1 MEPKHFQLIKDFGKE
16 MLVYRFALEE
26 VNTKLKILNE
36 EMSFIQHYNPIE
48 HLKTRLKKPK
58 SILTKLERKGL
69 DITVDNVREHVRDIA
84 GVRVTCSFNADVYK
98 VYELICQQN
107 DVEVLEMKDYI
118 KHPKENGYQSLHLI
132 ISIPVFM
139 TNQTQHVPVE
149 IQIRTIAMDFWAS
162 LEHKIYYK
170 FKKNVPDEIRLELKE
185 TADTIAMLDGRMMRL
200 NEKVQMIKDQS
211 SEEDDLFERVNQ
223 YL

>member
-1 MEPKHFQLIKDFGKE
+1 